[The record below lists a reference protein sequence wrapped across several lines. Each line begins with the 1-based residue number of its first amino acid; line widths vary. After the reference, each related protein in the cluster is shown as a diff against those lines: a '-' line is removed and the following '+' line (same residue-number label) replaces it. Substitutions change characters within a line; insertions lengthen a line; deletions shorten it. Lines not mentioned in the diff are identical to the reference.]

1 MSVQYTIRGIPD
13 RLDKKIRDLAAGE
26 GKSLNEAVLDILKS
40 GTGLTEEQI
49 NYTDLDHLAGSWIND
64 PEFDKA
70 IEEMD
75 RIDPELWK

>member
-1 MSVQYTIRGIPD
+1 MSIQYTINGISS
-13 RLDKKIRDLAAGE
+13 RLDKRIRDLSRSE
-26 GKSLNEAVLDILKS
+26 GKSLNETVLAILES
-40 GTGLTEEQI
+40 GAGLSKVPI
-49 NYTDLDHLAGSWIND
+49 RYADLDHLAGSWIND